1 MSKISD
7 PEQARRLAR
16 SIANDVAA
24 YNEKKLHTVGPG
36 GDPSEVLADE
46 LKEGRALF
54 LNRVEAELLPLYDE
68 VVREA
73 LAEALRPVAAPAR
86 PVSPA
91 GLVDDPEKARRIA
104 RAIAGDIALYGE
116 KKLAALGPKADPLA
130 ALAKEIEEGRALFSR
145 RVDPALV
152 GLFDEALREA
162 LKL

>member
-36 GDPSEVLADE
+36 GDPLEVLADE

-54 LNRVEAELLPLYDE
+54 QNRVEAELHALYDE

-73 LAEALRPVAAPAR
+73 LAGALRPHTPSAPMPA
-86 PVSPA
+86 A

-104 RAIAGDIALYGE
+104 RAICGDIALYGE
-116 KKLAALGPKADPLA
+116 PKLAAAGAKADRLA
-130 ALAKEIEEGRALFSR
+130 VLAKEIEEGRALFSR
-145 RVDPALV
+145 RVDPALA

-162 LKL
+162 LKP

>member
-36 GDPSEVLADE
+36 GDPLAVLADE

-54 LNRVEAELLPLYDE
+54 L
-68 VVREA
+68 
-73 LAEALRPVAAPAR
+73 
-86 PVSPA
+86 S
-91 GLVDDPEKARRIA
+91 
-104 RAIAGDIALYGE
+104 
-116 KKLAALGPKADPLA
+116 
-130 ALAKEIEEGRALFSR
+130 
-145 RVDPALV
+145 RVDPALAGV
-152 GLFDEALREA
+152 FDEALREA